1 MPATKNVRLNEQVK
15 GESLPLSTTADAFS
29 ATPSPRGST
38 PKTPEE
44 NIERKLNFI
53 DLFAGCGGLSEGFLS
68 TEKYN
73 ALAHVE
79 WELPM
84 VNTLRER
91 LVEKWNHSEEEAKRR
106 VVRFDIQKTEELI
119 HGSWSEE
126 SKKIYEKDNA
136 SLVVNGGLRSVV
148 GEQPVDLIIGGPP
161 CQAYSIAGRA
171 QSPTKMQDDYRNYLF
186 ESYAKVVDHFK
197 PKLFVFENVPGLL
210 TACPGGKPVKNR
222 IFEAFEEIGYEI
234 RNPADLKNAVYC
246 AEDFDVPQKRNRVII
261 LGIKKGLNLNLDD
274 FYSALNREKKS
285 SKKTVK
291 DAIGNLPELIPTG
304 KVEKVGRVH
313 VSHKQTC
320 GELVENHTP
329 RYHGFR
335 DQKLFREWLSNSMNS
350 FSSEEKKEFY
360 TKITGHKSNHIKYR
374 NLEWDKPSPTIVAHL
389 YKDGYMFIHP
399 DINQLRTITVREA
412 ALLQTFPSDY
422 RFSSS
427 TSYNY
432 KMIGNAVPVLF
443 AKGIAES
450 IYKVFSNKDGNK

>member
-1 MPATKNVRLNEQVK
+1 
-15 GESLPLSTTADAFS
+15 
-29 ATPSPRGST
+29 
-38 PKTPEE
+38 
-44 NIERKLNFI
+44 
-53 DLFAGCGGLSEGFLS
+53 
-68 TEKYN
+68 
-73 ALAHVE
+73 
-79 WELPM
+79 M

-320 GELVENHTP
+320 EELVENHTP

-360 TKITGHKSNHIKYR
+360 IPKQTREKNLYGTEFEIKLRNEMTQKAIAKECADWIRRKVTFKSNTTGE
-374 NLEWDKPSPTIVAHL
+374 NM
-389 YKDGYMFIHP
+389 GGF
-399 DINQLRTITVREA
+399 ITVENQDDNYTYMPINGFTTVDIGCERGNNAYNIVNRFINPVTKEYLKTFEQNKEFADDLERQLQKMLFPNLVLKDKEGNPVQVEVKASKKKVNDTAEA
-412 ALLQTFPSDY
+412 PEESAL
-422 RFSSS
+422 
-427 TSYNY
+427 
-432 KMIGNAVPVLF
+432 
-443 AKGIAES
+443 
-450 IYKVFSNKDGNK
+450 